1 MGTTYR
7 GFEKKHKL
15 LKLLGKEGKINDVIN
30 EVNDEKNKF
39 WMGRRIKNT
48 AMIYY
53 MGGKILEISPTG
65 LLSFDN
71 NYIEKEERNNFPPNF
86 NDVNDWLSKK
96 EKIKEAVY
104 KHQLGEREKVVQQE
118 IMINNNKNQS

>member
-1 MGTTYR
+1 
-7 GFEKKHKL
+7 
-15 LKLLGKEGKINDVIN
+15 
-30 EVNDEKNKF
+30 
-39 WMGRRIKNT
+39 
-48 AMIYY
+48 MIYY

-96 EKIKEAVY
+96 EKKE
-104 KHQLGEREKVVQQE
+104 VV
-118 IMINNNKNQS
+118 ILQS